1 MKKNRL
7 YHLLL
12 LLALFGA
19 SEFAQSQ
26 VGINTKDPKATLDIH
41 SLSTTP
47 TTPEGLIVPSLTRQQ
62 TISKD
67 AVYDN
72 TLIGAIIYVTDLSGT
87 LTTKTRAINRIGYYT
102 FDGTM
107 WIPFQKEPWNK
118 VGTNQASTENTDDI
132 YSNGTVTINSTSAL
146 ASMAL
151 TVAGQDAYINGI
163 SIGRGKGNVSSNTAV
178 GYNILNNNTTGTTNN
193 AIGSNAL
200 AKNTTGSYNIAVGY
214 AALANNEKGNYN
226 LAIGYRANEN
236 RQDSLTYNVAIGA
249 NTGFTSGNYNV
260 AIGTNAIGTTTSGG
274 NTIIGNGAKAAGEM
288 LNLVIGTNAST
299 SGGKNNTAVGY
310 NTTSIGEG
318 SIAIG
323 STARTQGT
331 NTIAIGYGATNTVS
345 NSIVLGNSSITSIR
359 AAVTSITSL
368 SDLRLKKDI
377 QNNVPGWDFIG
388 KLKPVTYHLDL
399 SAEASIKGIPA
410 ESRILESE
418 KAAEKITRSGL
429 IAQDV
434 ESATKEIGYDF
445 DGIYTPENEKD
456 VYGLGYTTFVVPL
469 VKTVQEQQSILEKQ
483 QLTIHIQQQKMNERD
498 AEIDLLLKRIEVLES
513 K

>member
-1 MKKNRL
+1 MKKNIL

-12 LLALFGA
+12 LLALFA
-19 SEFAQSQ
+19 TSEFAQSQ

-47 TTPEGLIVPSLTRQQ
+47 TTSEGLIVPSLTRQQ

-67 AVYDN
+67 AAYDN

-87 LTTKTRAINRIGYYT
+87 LTTKTRAINRIGYYA
-102 FDGTM
+102 FDGAM
-107 WIPFQKEPWNK
+107 WIPLQKEPWNK

-178 GYNILNNNTTGTTNN
+178 GYNTLNNNTTGTTNN
-193 AIGSNAL
+193 AIGYNAL

-214 AALANNEKGNYN
+214 SALANNEKGNYN
-226 LAIGYRANEN
+226 LAIGYRVNEN

-249 NTGFTSGNYNV
+249 NAGFTAGNYNV

-288 LNLVIGTNAST
+288 LNLVIGTNASA

-331 NTIAIGYGATNTVS
+331 NTIAIGYGATNTVP

-368 SDLRLKKDI
+368 SDLCLKKDI

-399 SAEASIKGIPA
+399 SAEASIKGISD

-434 ESATKEIGYDF
+434 ELATKEIEYDF

-456 VYGLGYTTFVVPL
+456 TYGLGYTTFVVPL
-469 VKTVQEQQSILEKQ
+469 VKTVQEQQAILEQQ
-483 QLTIHIQQQKMNERD
+483 QLTIHTQQQKMNERD
-498 AEIDLLLKRIEVLES
+498 TEIDLLLKRIEALES